1 MVITS
6 LARSEEGGL
15 INGTWILH
23 LRELPPENKTSTF
36 NEEAQEVRKMCE
48 IVQKARLELHFWY
61 WMGLQVGGRGAR
73 FFPDPEIIQIP
84 NEVV

>member
-61 WMGLQVGGRGAR
+61 WMGLQVGGGGAHNYSNS
-73 FFPDPEIIQIP
+73 Q
-84 NEVV
+84 